1 MFGGGMRQV
10 GIIAAAGIYVLD
22 HHIDRLSLDHAC
34 ARGLA
39 QGLSQID
46 EVKIN
51 LNSVETTIVIFPVSE
66 TDTDSHRIAELMKE
80 RGIPKEISSP

>member
-1 MFGGGMRQV
+1 
-10 GIIAAAGIYVLD
+10 LD
-22 HHIDRLSLDHAC
+22 RAYTK
-34 ARGLA
+34 RLA

-46 EVKIN
+46 GVKID